1 MTIFTSYEKCLHQHL
16 SIQNVRIIKVKCL
29 NILNEASRTLRPD
42 DLAFLN
48 VTQNGITKERRERK
62 NDDFASILT
71 I

>member
-1 MTIFTSYEKCLHQHL
+1 MKSGCISIYRSSECSNYE
-16 SIQNVRIIKVKCL
+16 KVKCL
-29 NILNEASRTLRPD
+29 NILNEASKTLRPD